1 MEKTTNGN
9 LPFEIGDI
17 FPIDGL
23 DLRVTEIGDA
33 EVMLLDPTNEFFP
46 IGYMY
51 SIEKVTEAYNE
62 FHENDSDERFHITNE
77 TLGFGSA
84 KEKCR
89 RNIEAI
95 ELLKKLE
102 SVGRDATYEEKE
114 ILSNYVGWGGLP
126 MVFDETK
133 KSWHKEYTT
142 LKELLTK
149 EEYESARASVLNAH
163 YTQPIVIEAM
173 YKVLENMGFKE
184 GNVLEP
190 ACGVGNFFGVIPE
203 SMNEAKLYGVELDS
217 ISGRI
222 AQYIYPEADIQV
234 NGFEKMKYPEEFFD
248 VAISNVPFGNYK
260 VLDKDYNK
268 YNFQIHDYF
277 LAKCI
282 NLLRAGGVAAL
293 ITTKGTLDKK
303 NSNVRKYLS
312 ERAELIGAIRLPNNA
327 FKGNAGTEVTADIL
341 FFQKKE
347 NVSSDEPAWLET
359 DVDEIG
365 VPMNKYFIDNPDMIL
380 GTMKEVSGPYGKET
394 TCKPL
399 KNKSLKELLEMAV
412 NKIKGIIKPSTK
424 ERPVELQESIPA
436 DPSVRNYS
444 FTIMD
449 GVIYYKEDSLMIPQK
464 AAVKTAERIKGLIII
479 RDIVRELIAVQ
490 LKDDV
495 TDEEIKSLQ
504 FQLNNAY
511 DTFTK
516 DCGLITSTA
525 NKRAFSKDES
535 YYLLCSLEELNE
547 DGSLKRKAD
556 MFTRRT
562 IKRAI
567 PVTSVDTSTEA
578 LALSLNEKAKVDLDY
593 MSILTKKSKTEI
605 IDDLT
610 GVIFKNPT
618 TKEWENNDEYLS
630 GNVREK
636 LEVAR
641 AFASMDA
648 SYKVNVEALEKVQ
661 PTDLTAAEIEV
672 HLGATWIDA
681 EIYQQFMIELLNT
694 PSYFSECIK
703 IQYAP
708 VNGLWNISN
717 KNRDSY
723 NNVLVT
729 STYGTSRM
737 NAYYILENTL
747 NLKDA
752 RVYDYIEDES
762 GKKKAVLNKKET
774 MLAVQ
779 KQDAIKEAFKEWIF
793 KDHNRREELCGIY
806 NEMFNSIRPREYD
819 GSHLTFP
826 GMNPSI
832 ELLPHQ
838 KDAVA
843 HQLYGNNVLLAQVVG
858 AGKTFEMVAAAM
870 ESKRLGL
877 CNKPMFVVPNHLTEQ
892 WGADFLR
899 LYPGANILVAT
910 KKDFEPANR
919 KKFVSRIAISDYD
932 AIIIGHS
939 QFERIPLSEER
950 QVAMLENQIADVT
963 EGIME
968 AQENCGKNYTVKQ
981 LEKTKKSLETRLE
994 KLNNTEKKDNVVT
1007 FEETGVDRLFVDEAH
1022 SYKNAFLYTK
1032 MHNVAGIA
1040 QNEAQKSADM
1050 FNKCQYLD
1058 EITDGKGITFATGT
1072 PISNS
1077 MTELYTMQRYLQY
1090 DKLKEMH
1097 LEHFDSWASTFGEVV
1112 TSIELAPEG
1121 TGYRSKSRFARF
1133 YNLPE
1138 LMSMFKEVADIKT
1151 ADQLNLPVPEAE
1163 YETVVLKPSEIQREI
1178 VEDLGERA
1186 EIIRNGGVDSSIDNM
1201 LKVTNDGRKLA
1212 LDQRLVDDL
1221 FPDDST
1227 SKTTACAE
1235 KSYDIWEKTKDK
1247 HSTQVIFCD
1256 LSTPKNNEFN
1266 VYDDVKNKLIN
1277 KGIPE
1282 DEIAFIHDANTE
1294 VKKTKLF
1301 KKVKCG
1307 RVRVLLGSTQKLGA
1321 GTNIQ
1326 DNLIAL
1332 HHLDIGWKP
1341 SDLEQREGRIIRQGN
1356 NNDKVGIFRYVTES
1370 TFDSYMW
1377 QLIENKQKFISQIMT
1392 SKSPVRSCEDVDD
1405 ATLSY
1410 AEVKALATG
1419 NPYIK
1424 EKMQLDM
1431 DVSKLK
1437 LLKANYTSNK
1447 YKLEDNI
1454 VSLYPNK
1461 IAKLTMIVKN
1471 LEEDLDYYNET
1482 KSDEFIMTIGDK
1494 TYTDKKEAGAAIFE
1508 SYKNVYMLDRP
1519 VKIGSY
1525 MGFDMS
1531 VEYSTS
1537 EKKRLISLKH
1547 KSVLKCALGKDAI
1560 GNITRINNLLNGI
1573 SEKLNNT
1580 KANLENVKVQMKNA
1594 EAELNKPFPKEQ
1606 ELNEKLE
1613 RLSELNALLNLDINE
1628 TELV

>member
-1 MEKTTNGN
+1 MEN
-9 LPFEIGDI
+9 LIDKIPFEKGDI
-17 FPIDGL
+17 FPIDGI
-23 DLRVTEIGDA
+23 DLKVTEINDN
-33 EVMLLDPTNEFFP
+33 EVTLIEPTTNEWFP
-46 IGYMY
+46 IGYIY
-51 SIEKVTEAYNE
+51 SIEKATEAYYE
-62 FHENDSDERFHITNE
+62 FHENDSNERFHITNE
-77 TLGFGSA
+77 TLGFGPA

-89 RNIEAI
+89 RNLEAI

-102 SVGRDATYEEKE
+102 AVGRDATYEEKE

-126 MVFDETK
+126 MAFDETK

-149 EEYESARASVLNAH
+149 EEYESARGSVLNAH

-234 NGFEKMKYPEEFFD
+234 KGFEKMKYPEEFFD

-260 VLDKDYNK
+260 VLDKDYDK
-268 YNFQIHDYF
+268 FNFQIHDYF

-303 NSNVRKYLS
+303 NSSVRKYLA
-312 ERAELIGAIRLPNNA
+312 ERANLIGAVRLPNNA

-347 NVSSDEPAWLET
+347 NISVEEPAWLET
-359 DVDEIG
+359 DVDEAG
-365 VPMNKYFIDNPDMIL
+365 VPMNNYFIDNPDMIL

-399 KNKSLKELLEMAV
+399 KNKTLKELLEMTV
-412 NKIKGIIKPSTK
+412 NKIKGIIKPSTEK
-424 ERPVELQESIPA
+424 SVELLKSIPA
-436 DPSVRNYS
+436 DPNVRNYS
-444 FTIMD
+444 FTVVD
-449 GVIYYKEDSLMIPQK
+449 DVIYYKEDSLIIPQK
-464 AAVKTAERIKGLIII
+464 AAVKTAERIKGLIKI

-490 LKDDV
+490 LEEDV
-495 TDEEIKSLQ
+495 TDEDIKSLQ
-504 FQLNNAY
+504 IQLNNAY
-511 DTFTK
+511 DSFTK
-516 DCGLITSTA
+516 DYDLITSNA
-525 NKRAFSKDES
+525 NKRAFSKDSS

-593 MSILTKKSKTEI
+593 MSELTKKSKAEI

-610 GVIFKNPT
+610 GVIFENPT

-636 LEVAR
+636 LEIAR
-641 AFASMDA
+641 AFAVMDA
-648 SYKVNVEALEKVQ
+648 KYNVNVDALEKVQ
-661 PTDLTAAEIEV
+661 PADLTAAEIEV
-672 HLGATWIDA
+672 HLGATWIEP
-681 EIYQQFMIELLNT
+681 EIYQRFMNDLLDT
-694 PSYFSECIK
+694 PIYLDRIIK
-703 IQYAP
+703 IQYSYAS
-708 VNGLWNISN
+708 GLWNISG
-717 KNRDSY
+717 KNSDY
-723 NNVLVT
+723 NNVLAT
-729 STYGTSRM
+729 TTYGTKRM
-737 NAYYILENTL
+737 NAYYIIENSL

-752 RVYDYIEDES
+752 RVYDYVEDEN
-762 GKKKAVLNKKET
+762 GRKKAVLNKKET
-774 MLAVQ
+774 MLAIQ

-793 KDHNRREELCGIY
+793 KDHDRREELCGIY

-932 AIIIGHS
+932 AVIIGHS
-939 QFERIPLSEER
+939 QFERIPLSDER
-950 QVAMLENQIADVT
+950 QMAMLENQIEDVT
-963 EGIME
+963 NGIME
-968 AQENCGKNYTVKQ
+968 EEEKNGKSYTVKQ

-1032 MHNVAGIA
+1032 MRNVAGIS

-1058 EITDGKGITFATGT
+1058 EITGGKGITFATGT

-1138 LMSMFKEVADIKT
+1138 LMSMFKEIADI
-1151 ADQLNLPVPEAE
+1151 
-1163 YETVVLKPSEIQREI
+1163 
-1178 VEDLGERA
+1178 
-1186 EIIRNGGVDSSIDNM
+1186 
-1201 LKVTNDGRKLA
+1201 
-1212 LDQRLVDDL
+1212 
-1221 FPDDST
+1221 
-1227 SKTTACAE
+1227 
-1235 KSYDIWEKTKDK
+1235 
-1247 HSTQVIFCD
+1247 
-1256 LSTPKNNEFN
+1256 
-1266 VYDDVKNKLIN
+1266 
-1277 KGIPE
+1277 
-1282 DEIAFIHDANTE
+1282 
-1294 VKKTKLF
+1294 
-1301 KKVKCG
+1301 
-1307 RVRVLLGSTQKLGA
+1307 
-1321 GTNIQ
+1321 
-1326 DNLIAL
+1326 
-1332 HHLDIGWKP
+1332 
-1341 SDLEQREGRIIRQGN
+1341 
-1356 NNDKVGIFRYVTES
+1356 
-1370 TFDSYMW
+1370 
-1377 QLIENKQKFISQIMT
+1377 
-1392 SKSPVRSCEDVDD
+1392 
-1405 ATLSY
+1405 
-1410 AEVKALATG
+1410 
-1419 NPYIK
+1419 
-1424 EKMQLDM
+1424 
-1431 DVSKLK
+1431 
-1437 LLKANYTSNK
+1437 
-1447 YKLEDNI
+1447 
-1454 VSLYPNK
+1454 
-1461 IAKLTMIVKN
+1461 
-1471 LEEDLDYYNET
+1471 
-1482 KSDEFIMTIGDK
+1482 
-1494 TYTDKKEAGAAIFE
+1494 
-1508 SYKNVYMLDRP
+1508 
-1519 VKIGSY
+1519 
-1525 MGFDMS
+1525 
-1531 VEYSTS
+1531 
-1537 EKKRLISLKH
+1537 
-1547 KSVLKCALGKDAI
+1547 
-1560 GNITRINNLLNGI
+1560 
-1573 SEKLNNT
+1573 
-1580 KANLENVKVQMKNA
+1580 
-1594 EAELNKPFPKEQ
+1594 
-1606 ELNEKLE
+1606 
-1613 RLSELNALLNLDINE
+1613 
-1628 TELV
+1628 